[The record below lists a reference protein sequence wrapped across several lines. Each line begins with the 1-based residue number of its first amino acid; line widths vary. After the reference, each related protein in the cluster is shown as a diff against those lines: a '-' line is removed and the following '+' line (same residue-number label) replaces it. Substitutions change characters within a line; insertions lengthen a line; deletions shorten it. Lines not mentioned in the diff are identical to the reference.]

1 MKITVDEH
9 RASPGVSLESYV
21 RECQVALAVG
31 LEGKVSIFLD
41 LKFWIAL
48 REAALGRGKDNSSL
62 GFLALLRRLV
72 AAGKV
77 FCPISDSAFIEI
89 FKQSDASTRRA
100 TVELVD
106 ELSLGVTLIPQ
117 ELRIGTEI
125 AHFIHATLTPH
136 KVYPLQHLVWT
147 KLSYVL
153 GYTHPTLPFVDP
165 ASELAMQKAFFDHMW
180 TVSLAQMDGLIGET
194 MPNPSQRF
202 DALAAKLNAAN
213 LLHATELRSF
223 EQTYGL
229 ELSGVLELYADTAAD
244 VLNRMAQD
252 QIGESAS
259 RGSSRWQEL
268 ERNCRS
274 LLMAAFKKD
283 ITKNALSTI
292 HVKTCLHASV
302 RWDKKRQF
310 KANDFL
316 DFQHAAAALGYCD
329 AFFTERSLCA
339 MIQRPDIALDKRY
352 KCHVGSTMA
361 EALAFAK
368 ALD

>member
-1 MKITVDEH
+1 MKITIDEH
-9 RASPGVSLESYV
+9 RASPDTSLESYV
-21 RECQVALAVG
+21 RQCQVTLAIG
-31 LEGKVSIFLD
+31 LESKVSIYLD

-48 REAALGRGKDNSSL
+48 REAALGCSRDESSL
-62 GFLALLRRLV
+62 ELLALLRRLV

-106 ELSLGVTLIPQ
+106 ELSHGVTLIPLD
-117 ELRIGTEI
+117 LRIGTEI

-136 KVYPLQHLVWT
+136 KVYPLHHLVWT

-153 GYTHPTLPFVDP
+153 GYTHPAWSSFDP

-180 TVSLAQMDGLIGET
+180 TISLAQMDGLIGGA
-194 MPNPSQRF
+194 MSSASQRF
-202 DALAAKLNAAN
+202 DALAAQLNAAN
-213 LLHATELRSF
+213 RQHAAELRSF
-223 EQTYGL
+223 EQTYNL
-229 ELSGVLELYADTAAD
+229 ELSGVLELYADRAAD
-244 VLNRMAQD
+244 VLNRMAQN
-252 QIGESAS
+252 QIGESAT
-259 RGSSRWQEL
+259 RGSARWQEL
-268 ERNCRS
+268 ERNCQS

-283 ITKNALSTI
+283 ATKDALRTLHI
-292 HVKTCLHASV
+292 KTCLHASV

-310 KANDFL
+310 KANDFF
-316 DFQHAAAALGYCD
+316 DFQHAAAAVGYCD

-339 MIQRPDIALDKRY
+339 MIQRPDTALDKRY

-368 ALD
+368 TLE